1 MGQRVGDRTQMIK
14 MRDKKA
20 TITSDATDVKK
31 INYCDQFYTNNC
43 DNLDEM
49 YMLSQE
55 LHYTQKLHYNS

>member
-14 MRDKKA
+14 IRDKKA

-31 INYCDQFYTNNC
+31 INYCDQFYTNDC

-49 YMLSQE
+49 Y
-55 LHYTQKLHYNS
+55 T